1 MDEAH
6 ADTTTEGKLEALRR
20 ALPQQQP
27 TLLALLALLA
37 VLFFLAVTGLSRA
50 YHAQRDSLG
59 DRWFTRGVVDLSA
72 RHFDSAVMEFRS
84 ALLYSRDNYTY
95 QLNLAEALIGL
106 KRTAEASAYLVNLW
120 ERQPEDGLVNL
131 ELARIAVEKD
141 RPSRRFVTI
150 TTRFML
156 RGRVIRR

>member
-1 MDEAH
+1 MGEAQ

-59 DRWFTRGVVDLSA
+59 NRWVMRGVVDLSA
-72 RHFDSAVMEFRS
+72 ALRQRCDGVAS
-84 ALLYSRDNYTY
+84 ALLTRATTIPINSIWPARS
-95 QLNLAEALIGL
+95 ASE
-106 KRTAEASAYLVNLW
+106 TAEASTYL
-120 ERQPEDGLVNL
+120 
-131 ELARIAVEKD
+131 
-141 RPSRRFVTI
+141 
-150 TTRFML
+150 
-156 RGRVIRR
+156 